1 MLLAVEGI
9 RALQARVI
17 TLEQQLGVRPAE
29 TAAAPGVTAAAASDF
44 AGLLEQAQASLAPAA
59 AGPPWAGPTT
69 RAAASTELSAY
80 PNGQIPLSALSPIG
94 GGEHLAAPAAAAFEQ
109 LRAAARRD
117 GVTFEVNDAYRALA
131 DQQRLA
137 SELGLY
143 SEGGLAAAPGTST
156 HGLGL
161 SVDLGLDGRAQAWMR
176 ANADRF
182 GFVEDVAGEPWH
194 WTYRPGA

>member
-9 RALQARVI
+9 RGLQARVV

-29 TAAAPGVTAAAASDF
+29 TAAAPGATA
-44 AGLLEQAQASLAPAA
+44 
-59 AGPPWAGPTT
+59 
-69 RAAASTELSAY
+69 
-80 PNGQIPLSALSPIG
+80 
-94 GGEHLAAPAAAAFEQ
+94 
-109 LRAAARRD
+109 
-117 GVTFEVNDAYRALA
+117 
-131 DQQRLA
+131 
-137 SELGLY
+137 
-143 SEGGLAAAPGTST
+143 GTST